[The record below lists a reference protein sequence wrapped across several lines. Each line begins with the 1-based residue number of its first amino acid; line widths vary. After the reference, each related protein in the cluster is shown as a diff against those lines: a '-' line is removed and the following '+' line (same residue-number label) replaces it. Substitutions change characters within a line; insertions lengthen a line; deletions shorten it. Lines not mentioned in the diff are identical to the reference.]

1 MQQGWVNRLW
11 VNLVSIHG
19 VPWSK
24 NITLL
29 WWKIA
34 ASHPPIV
41 GMLTKSKIL

>member
-11 VNLVSIHG
+11 VNLVSING

-29 WWKIA
+29 WWEIA

-41 GMLTKSKIL
+41 GMLTKSQIL